1 MTRKNQ
7 ILATVSLAGLLLAC
21 LSRSLPSTGKT
32 NSPLPIVAAATS
44 DAPEPPGSFTDAD
57 FARHIE
63 QLKKKLPSN
72 DFTVIIQRPFVV
84 IGDES
89 AADVKEHSEHT
100 VKWAVDKLKQDF
112 FSKDPNEILD
122 IWLFKDAASYEK
134 NALALFGEKPRTP
147 YGYYSSGHKSLVMNI
162 STGGGTLVHEIVHP
176 FMEANFP
183 NCRPWLNEGLG
194 SLYEQSGEVGGHIHG
209 YTNWRLP
216 GLQAAIK
223 AGKVPSFKFLTGLDS
238 PAFYNED
245 QGTNYGQSR
254 YLCYYLQQRG
264 LLIKFYRDF
273 YAHQKQDPTGYL
285 TLQRTLRVANMNAF
299 KKKWERYVAGLRQG
313 YEVDSLPPSDDE

>member
-1 MTRKNQ
+1 MLTKHQVLLVMPLALLGPALLYCLDPPPSKVVQPSN
-7 ILATVSLAGLLLAC
+7 ATVREVSPTSL
-21 LSRSLPSTGKT
+21 KT
-32 NSPLPIVAAATS
+32 
-44 DAPEPPGSFTDAD
+44 FTEAD
-57 FARHIE
+57 FARHVE

-72 DFTVIIQRPFVV
+72 NFTVIIQRPFVV
-84 IGDES
+84 IGDEF

-134 NALALFGEKPRTP
+134 NALALFGEKPGTP
-147 YGYYSSGHKSLVMNI
+147 YGYYSSAHKSLVMNI

-183 NCRPWLNEGLG
+183 DCPPWLNEGLG

-238 PAFYNED
+238 RSFYNED
-245 QGTNYGQSR
+245 KGTNYSQAR

-285 TLQRTLRVANMNAF
+285 TLQRTLGVANMNSF
-299 KKKWERYVAGLRQG
+299 KQTWETYVSRLRQG
-313 YEVDSLPPSDDE
+313 FEVDSIPPARG